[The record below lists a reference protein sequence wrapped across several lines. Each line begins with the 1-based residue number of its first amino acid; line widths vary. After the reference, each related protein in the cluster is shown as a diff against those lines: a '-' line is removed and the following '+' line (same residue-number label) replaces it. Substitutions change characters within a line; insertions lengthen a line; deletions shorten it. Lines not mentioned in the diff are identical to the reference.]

1 MRTVKTT
8 ANVAAGAVLAT
19 AKGAASLAASV
30 VGKGGSKPRT
40 KAK

>member
-30 VGKGGSKPRT
+30 VGKSSKRRT